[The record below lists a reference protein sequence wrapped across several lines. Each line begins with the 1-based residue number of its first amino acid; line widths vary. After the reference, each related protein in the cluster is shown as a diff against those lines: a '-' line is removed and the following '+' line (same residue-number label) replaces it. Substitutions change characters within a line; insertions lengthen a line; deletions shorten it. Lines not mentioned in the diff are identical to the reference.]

1 MADREKYLAV
11 LKSLNM
17 LPAFNVK
24 YPFKAR
30 VLFYMLNIRGENYIM
45 LRKTQH
51 SHVYFELHLL
61 IDASANMN
69 IENKVSVAIPEG
81 GAILLAPGTNH
92 SWEDADD
99 LNLHLSIVFV
109 IDDKSQNPFDPPD
122 GYLIIEKNDVF
133 DFFSR
138 YIAEMDYGNEE
149 KARSLISYSF
159 TFLMEEI
166 SKRAA
171 NGQSAAVTDIPKHNY
186 VERAKRYILNHL
198 KERPTV
204 AKVAEN
210 VYISSKQLNRLFKQ
224 KENISVGEYIDR
236 VICIEAKRM
245 LINKELNIA
254 VIANNLG
261 FSSVCTFSNYIKYH
275 LGVTPSEIRDNT
287 DLNETISSLSEEYK

>member
-1 MADREKYLAV
+1 
-11 LKSLNM
+11 
-17 LPAFNVK
+17 
-24 YPFKAR
+24 
-30 VLFYMLNIRGENYIM
+30 
-45 LRKTQH
+45 
-51 SHVYFELHLL
+51 
-61 IDASANMN
+61 
-69 IENKVSVAIPEG
+69 
-81 GAILLAPGTNH
+81 
-92 SWEDADD
+92 
-99 LNLHLSIVFV
+99 FV

-133 DFFSR
+133 DFFSG

-261 FSSVCTFSNYIKYH
+261 FSSVCNFSNYIKYH

>member
-1 MADREKYLAV
+1 
-11 LKSLNM
+11 
-17 LPAFNVK
+17 
-24 YPFKAR
+24 
-30 VLFYMLNIRGENYIM
+30 
-45 LRKTQH
+45 
-51 SHVYFELHLL
+51 
-61 IDASANMN
+61 
-69 IENKVSVAIPEG
+69 
-81 GAILLAPGTNH
+81 
-92 SWEDADD
+92 
-99 LNLHLSIVFV
+99 
-109 IDDKSQNPFDPPD
+109 
-122 GYLIIEKNDVF
+122 
-133 DFFSR
+133 
-138 YIAEMDYGNEE
+138 MDYGNEE

-166 SKRAA
+166 SRRAA